1 MKFEIDLENSSLSE
15 YFNEDNG
22 DVTFT
27 DAFKEKVISAFVR
40 KMQWDSEIK
49 NFVKDEIKEGLGRKI
64 QEWKQ
69 DTAIKVVVE
78 EQIKQDLSPLRSG
91 SYFYAEEYK
100 NNVKKATE
108 TALAQYVRKINAL
121 IETTIRNEVKKVME
135 TLYKGHK
142 MREFLDIDKL
152 TAYVIQTMRE
162 PKESEETE

>member
-1 MKFEIDLENSSLSE
+1 MKFEIDLENSSLGE
-15 YFNEDNG
+15 YFNEENG

-27 DAFKEKVISAFVR
+27 DAFKEEVIRAFVR
-40 KMQWDSEIK
+40 KMQWDSEIR

-100 NNVKKATE
+100 DKVKKATE
-108 TALAQYVRKINAL
+108 KALAQYVREINAL
-121 IETTIRNEVKKVME
+121 IETTIRIEVEKVMQ

-152 TAYVIQTMRE
+152 TAYVVQTMRE
-162 PKESEETE
+162 PNESEETE